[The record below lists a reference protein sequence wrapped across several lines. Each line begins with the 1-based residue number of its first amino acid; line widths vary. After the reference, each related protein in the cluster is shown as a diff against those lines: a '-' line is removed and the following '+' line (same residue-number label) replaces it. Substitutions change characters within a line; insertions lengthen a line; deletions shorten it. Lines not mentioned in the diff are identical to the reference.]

1 MDLIINFIN
10 TDREIHL
17 LLNPKSKLIIFANE
31 KRIKQILEQE
41 PRRAIELKNKIE
53 LIIKQVKTMQG
64 TDFDDKTV
72 NKKLNE
78 LYTKYTNEYNTKKNH
93 KTMTI
98 SWAQNISWLNES
110 FEEEVSKYI
119 IPYFFQIRTEFL
131 RLLKQSKSLNELTHL
146 LHSLAI
152 ALLYKYFDDKQKETI
167 NKHLMIVGK
176 KDELTNEI
184 IKLLSDKDFIKEID
198 SPTVLILNFD
208 SFTNTKVMI
217 IRDLGH
223 STTITIEDDN
233 KIIYNIPK
241 ANSRQVA
248 ALKEY
253 IQSRNG
259 FFNMTSDNQAAY
271 GSIEAKNNT
280 INIIKE
286 ILLRLPSDLTYFDK
300 NTNQRIR

>member
-1 MDLIINFIN
+1 MMDLIINFIN

-152 ALLYKYFDDKQKETI
+152 ALL
-167 NKHLMIVGK
+167 
-176 KDELTNEI
+176 
-184 IKLLSDKDFIKEID
+184 
-198 SPTVLILNFD
+198 
-208 SFTNTKVMI
+208 
-217 IRDLGH
+217 
-223 STTITIEDDN
+223 
-233 KIIYNIPK
+233 
-241 ANSRQVA
+241 SRQPSA
-248 ALKEY
+248 
-253 IQSRNG
+253 IQ
-259 FFNMTSDNQAAY
+259 FAEEDVV
-271 GSIEAKNNT
+271 
-280 INIIKE
+280 
-286 ILLRLPSDLTYFDK
+286 L
-300 NTNQRIR
+300 